1 MEQALKNMPIGFPG
15 LFGDWSWNPDPVA
28 IHIGHGIYWY
38 GIILACAMLCGTW
51 LSMRRAK
58 YAGITEDHV
67 LDFVLWATPC
77 CIIGSRT
84 YYVFFNQ
91 SLYRTASGGFD
102 WGRAVAVWD
111 GGIAMYGT
119 VIVGLLVAF
128 VFAWRQ
134 RIPFGALMDTLV
146 YGLILGQCMGRW
158 ANFVNREAYG
168 GPTGLPW
175 RMRLWFSGANN
186 VPVAV
191 DVHPTFLY
199 ESLWNLAGL
208 ILLLTVISRGRR
220 FDGENAWFYFLWY
233 GLGRAWIEGLRTD
246 SLYLFDWTL
255 FGVPIR
261 VSQALS
267 ICLSALAALVLWVQ
281 IRVRK
286 RSPEGL
292 YVNQPESRQWFEELP
307 GIPQRQ
313 KKRTKE
319 TGGGNTMAILMD
331 GKALAE
337 KTRARIQQQVAA
349 LQRPP
354 CLAVILVGNDP
365 ASQIYVR
372 NKEKDCAECGI
383 RTLPCRLAEGI
394 SEEQLLTLIQRL
406 NADPAVDGI
415 LCQLPLPPH
424 INTSEVLRAIDP
436 EKDVDCFH
444 PSNIGQLSM
453 GEPVFLPC
461 TPAGIMMLL
470 LEYGIPVR
478 GRNCVII
485 GRSNIVGK
493 PLGMLLT
500 AADGTVTICHS
511 RTEHLAEIT
520 RQADILIS
528 ATGRA
533 KLVTADMVKA
543 GATVVDVGMNRDED
557 GKLCGDVDFDDVATK
572 AGWITP
578 VPGGVGPMT
587 RARLLENVLTA
598 AKRRLGGE

>member
-38 GIILACAMLCGTW
+38 GIILAFAMLCGTW
-51 LSMRRAK
+51 LSMHRAK
-58 YAGITEDHV
+58 SVGITEDHV

-111 GGIAMYGT
+111 GGIAIYGT
-119 VIVGLLVAF
+119 VIAGLLVAF
-128 VFAWRQ
+128 IFAR
-134 RIPFGALMDTLV
+134 RRYIPFGALMDTLV
-146 YGLILGQCMGRW
+146 YGLILGQCIGRW
-158 ANFVNREAYG
+158 ANFINREAYG
-168 GPTGLPW
+168 GETDLPW

-199 ESLWNLAGL
+199 ESLWNLCGL
-208 ILLLTVISRGRR
+208 ILLLAVISRGRR

-233 GLGRAWIEGLRTD
+233 GLGRTWIEGLRTD
-246 SLYLFDWTL
+246 SLYLFDWKVL
-255 FGVPIR
+255 GVPVR

-267 ICLSALAALVLWVQ
+267 LCLAAVSALALWLE
-281 IRVRK
+281 IRVLR
-286 RSPEGL
+286 RSPEDL
-292 YVNQPESRQWFEELP
+292 YVRQPESRMWFEDDPDAINRPRRE
-307 GIPQRQ
+307 
-313 KKRTKE
+313 KKRT
-319 TGGGNTMAILMD
+319 GDTMAILMD

-337 KTRARIQQQVAA
+337 KTRARVRQQVSA

-383 RTLPCRLAEGI
+383 QTLPCRLPESI
-394 SEEQLLTLIQRL
+394 TEEQLLTLIWRL
-406 NADPAVDGI
+406 NNDSAVDGI

-424 INTSEVLRAIDP
+424 INASEILRTISP

-511 RTEHLAEIT
+511 RTEHLADIT

-528 ATGRA
+528 ATGKA
-533 KLVTADMVKA
+533 KLVTADMVKT
-543 GATVVDVGMNRDED
+543 GATVIDVGMNRDEN
-557 GKLCGDVDFDDVATK
+557 GKLCGDVDFESVSTV

-587 RARLLENVLTA
+587 RARLMENVLTA
-598 AKRRLGGE
+598 AKRRSGE

>member
-1 MEQALKNMPIGFPG
+1 MPIGFPG

-38 GIILACAMLCGTW
+38 GIILAFAMLCGTW
-51 LSMRRAK
+51 LSMHRAK
-58 YAGITEDHV
+58 SVGITEDHV

-111 GGIAMYGT
+111 GGIAIYGT
-119 VIVGLLVAF
+119 VIAGLLVAF
-128 VFAWRQ
+128 IFAR
-134 RIPFGALMDTLV
+134 RRCIPFGALMDTLV
-146 YGLILGQCMGRW
+146 YGLILGQCIGRW
-158 ANFVNREAYG
+158 ANFINREAYG
-168 GPTGLPW
+168 GETDLPW

-199 ESLWNLAGL
+199 ESLWNLCGL
-208 ILLLTVISRGRR
+208 ILLLAVISRGRR

-233 GLGRAWIEGLRTD
+233 GLGRTWIEGLRTD
-246 SLYLFDWTL
+246 SLYLFDWEVL
-255 FGVPIR
+255 GVPVR

-267 ICLSALAALVLWVQ
+267 MCLAALSALVLWLE
-281 IRVRK
+281 IRVLR
-286 RSPEGL
+286 RSPDDL
-292 YVNQPESRQWFEELP
+292 YVRQPESRMWFEDDPDTTNRPRRE
-307 GIPQRQ
+307 
-313 KKRTKE
+313 KKRT
-319 TGGGNTMAILMD
+319 GDTMAILMD

-337 KTRARIQQQVAA
+337 KTRARVRQQVSA
-349 LQRPP
+349 LRRPP

-383 RTLPCRLAEGI
+383 QTLPCRLPE
-394 SEEQLLTLIQRL
+394 SVTEEQLLTLIWRL
-406 NADPAVDGI
+406 NNDTAVDGI

-424 INTSEVLRAIDP
+424 INASEILRTISP

-511 RTEHLAEIT
+511 RTEHLADIT

-528 ATGRA
+528 ATGKA
-533 KLVTADMVKA
+533 KLVTADMVKT
-543 GATVVDVGMNRDED
+543 GATVIDVGMNRDEN
-557 GKLCGDVDFDDVATK
+557 GKLCGDVDFDSVSTV

-587 RARLLENVLTA
+587 RARLMENVLTA
-598 AKRRLGGE
+598 AKRRSGE

>member
-38 GIILACAMLCGTW
+38 GIILAFAMLCGTW
-51 LSMRRAK
+51 LSMHRAK
-58 YAGITEDHV
+58 SVGITEDHV

-111 GGIAMYGT
+111 GGIAVYGT
-119 VIVGLLVAF
+119 VIAGLLVAF
-128 VFAWRQ
+128 VFSLR
-134 RIPFGALMDTLV
+134 RGIPFGALMDTLV
-146 YGLILGQCMGRW
+146 YGLILGQCIGRW

-168 GPTGLPW
+168 GATDLPW
-175 RMRLWFSGANN
+175 RMRLWFNGANN

-199 ESLWNLAGL
+199 ESLWNLCGL
-208 ILLLTVISRGRR
+208 ILLLAVISRGRR

-233 GLGRAWIEGLRTD
+233 GLGRTWIEGLRTD

-255 FGVPIR
+255 FGAPVR

-267 ICLSALAALVLWVQ
+267 MCLAAVSALALWVE
-281 IRVRK
+281 IRVLR
-286 RSPEGL
+286 RSPENL
-292 YVNQPESRQWFEELP
+292 YVRQPESRMWFEDDPDTTKRPRRE
-307 GIPQRQ
+307 
-313 KKRTKE
+313 KKRT
-319 TGGGNTMAILMD
+319 GDTMAILMD

-337 KTRARIQQQVAA
+337 KTRARVRQQVSA
-349 LQRPP
+349 LRRPP

-383 RTLPCRLAEGI
+383 QTLPCRLPESI
-394 SEEQLLTLIQRL
+394 SEEQLLTLIWRL
-406 NADPAVDGI
+406 NNDTAVDGI

-424 INTSEVLRAIDP
+424 INASEILRTISP

-511 RTEHLAEIT
+511 HTEHLADIT
-520 RQADILIS
+520 RQADILVS
-528 ATGRA
+528 ATGKA
-533 KLVTADMVKA
+533 KLVTADMVKT
-543 GATVVDVGMNRDED
+543 GATVIDVGMNRDEN
-557 GKLCGDVDFDDVATK
+557 GKLCGDVDFESVSTV

-587 RARLLENVLTA
+587 RARLMENVLTA
-598 AKRRLGGE
+598 AKRRSGE